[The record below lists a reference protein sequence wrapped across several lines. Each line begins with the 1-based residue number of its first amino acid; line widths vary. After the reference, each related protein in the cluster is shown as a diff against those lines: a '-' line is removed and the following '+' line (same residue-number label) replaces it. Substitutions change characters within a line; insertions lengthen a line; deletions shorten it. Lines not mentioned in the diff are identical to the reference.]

1 MQDLFNVPYE
11 ELPTELVD
19 VLKRHIKGEFTYEE
33 CERLQ
38 NDLEEIGYTCD
49 YGLDACPINLKKIRL

>member
-33 CERLQ
+33 CEQLQ

-49 YGLDACPINLKKIRL
+49 YGLDACPIDLKKII

>member
-11 ELPTELVD
+11 ELPTKLVD

-33 CERLQ
+33 CEQLQ
-38 NDLEEIGYTCD
+38 SELEEIGYTCD
-49 YGLDACPINLKKIRL
+49 YGLDACPIDLRKIN